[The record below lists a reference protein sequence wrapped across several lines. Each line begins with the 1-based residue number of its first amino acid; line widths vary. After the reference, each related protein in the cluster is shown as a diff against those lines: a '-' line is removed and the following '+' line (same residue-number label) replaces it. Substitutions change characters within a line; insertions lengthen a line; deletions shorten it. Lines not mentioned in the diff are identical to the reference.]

1 MTDQRNADH
10 HRASAL
16 EAFSTAALCE
26 FIARRSAAESA
37 SARVELAAMR
47 SERDQALAQ
56 AAALVGKLAET
67 NQQLQHH
74 VALSARLGDTNRE
87 LEKQNGTFDFSF
99 ESPSRANY
107 HLAHFRCTCI
117 LLLSQPNPKI

>member
-1 MTDQRNADH
+1 MTDQRNTDH

-16 EAFSTAALCE
+16 EVFSTAALCE

-37 SARVELAAMR
+37 SARDELAAMR

-56 AAALVGKLAET
+56 AAALVGKLADT

-74 VALSARLGDTNRE
+74 MALSARLGDTNRE
-87 LEKQNGTFDFSF
+87 LEKQNGTFDFF
-99 ESPSRANY
+99 VRIAVAAKYHCTHVHPHTLAFPS
-107 HLAHFRCTCI
+107 TT
-117 LLLSQPNPKI
+117 